1 MVIITGRPFVLEGAI
16 IYYAH
21 KPNSQIRLIADSQKV
36 LTGDLADGSNSTCL
50 YSSKQNLVDLFKDA
64 LKNEIKLIE
73 LLPEAEK
80 GEKE

>member
-1 MVIITGRPFVLEGAI
+1 MAVIQPVYIPA
-16 IYYAH
+16 
-21 KPNSQIRLIADSQKV
+21 
-36 LTGDLADGSNSTCL
+36 
-50 YSSKQNLVDLFKDA
+50 KQNLVDLFKDA

>member
-1 MVIITGRPFVLEGAI
+1 MLFR
-16 IYYAH
+16 
-21 KPNSQIRLIADSQKV
+21 SQKV

>member
-1 MVIITGRPFVLEGAI
+1 MA
-16 IYYAH
+16 
-21 KPNSQIRLIADSQKV
+21 
-36 LTGDLADGSNSTCL
+36 SNSTCL

>member
-1 MVIITGRPFVLEGAI
+1 M
-16 IYYAH
+16 
-21 KPNSQIRLIADSQKV
+21 
-36 LTGDLADGSNSTCL
+36 TGDLADGSNSTCL